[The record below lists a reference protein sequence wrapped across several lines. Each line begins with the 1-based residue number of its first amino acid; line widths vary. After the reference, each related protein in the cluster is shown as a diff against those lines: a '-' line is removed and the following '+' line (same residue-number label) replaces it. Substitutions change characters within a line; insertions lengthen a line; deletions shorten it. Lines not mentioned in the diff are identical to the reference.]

1 MAAKNKLGFQDVAKA
16 AGVSLATVSRVV
28 NGTARVHP
36 EIQKKVRSAAASLGI
51 DLAQRSKTRALAFL
65 LSNRAMLHS
74 FHSRVLVGAEAC
86 CSARGWDMVFLSF
99 NYAHRAPWNEIH
111 LPSVVQRRDVVRG
124 VILAGTNSPNLL
136 ELLVRKGI
144 AFAVLGNNVMGEA
157 PEVKYDAV
165 FSDDVQGGKDMTR
178 HMIRLGHRKICF
190 IGNTRLPWFARC
202 YSGYRSVMEEA
213 GLEPIESN
221 IDSENE
227 AEIGYLGT
235 KSLLARGTPVTAIFA
250 GNDPTAQGVYKAL
263 RDSRLQVPDDIS
275 VGGCDDTLGSLMHP
289 ALTTIREFPEQ
300 LGRHMVEMLL
310 HRLDN
315 PGDAPQQATI
325 PTEFVSR
332 DSCRPGPAA
341 AEHDEVLQEVAG

>member
-1 MAAKNKLGFQDVAKA
+1 
-16 AGVSLATVSRVV
+16 
-28 NGTARVHP
+28 
-36 EIQKKVRSAAASLGI
+36 
-51 DLAQRSKTRALAFL
+51 
-65 LSNRAMLHS
+65 
-74 FHSRVLVGAEAC
+74 
-86 CSARGWDMVFLSF
+86 
-99 NYAHRAPWNEIH
+99 
-111 LPSVVQRRDVVRG
+111 
-124 VILAGTNSPNLL
+124 
-136 ELLVRKGI
+136 VRKGI

-178 HMIRLGHRKICF
+178 HMIQLGHRKICF

-213 GLEPIESN
+213 GLEPIESS

-250 GNDPTAQGVYKAL
+250 GNDPTAQGVYKA
-263 RDSRLQVPDDIS
+263 
-275 VGGCDDTLGSLMHP
+275 
-289 ALTTIREFPEQ
+289 
-300 LGRHMVEMLL
+300 MLL

-315 PGDAPQQATI
+315 PGDPPQQATI